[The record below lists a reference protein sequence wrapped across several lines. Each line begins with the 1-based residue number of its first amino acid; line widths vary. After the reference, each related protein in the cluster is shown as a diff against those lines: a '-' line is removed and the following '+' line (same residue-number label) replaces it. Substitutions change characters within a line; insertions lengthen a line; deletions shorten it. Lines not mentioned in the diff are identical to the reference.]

1 MNRQILAA
9 ARVVALLLLT
19 GLASCMGGGG
29 PVSPVTMNPSASLH
43 DLLNAYRAERGL
55 NRLKSDSRLKQAA
68 AAHVRDLAAHGRLS
82 HTGSDGSNHIRR
94 AERAGYGRYV
104 AENVAAGQ
112 KTPAAVMQ
120 AWLGSRGHRKNLE
133 LDPATHYGFA
143 HAVAPDTKYKHYW
156 VLVVGRPPPAEK
168 APAQAS
174 ADAPAR
180 PSNGWSLSI
189 GGL

>member
-1 MNRQILAA
+1 MTRRTMVA

-19 GLASCMGGGG
+19 GLASCMGGGS
-29 PVSPVTMNPSASLH
+29 VSTVTMKPSASLH
-43 DLLNAYRAERGL
+43 ELLNTYRAERGL
-55 NRLKSDSRLKQAA
+55 NRLKSDARLKQAA

-120 AWLGSRGHRKNLE
+120 AWLGSRGHRKNIE

-156 VLVVGRPPPAEK
+156 VLVVGRPPPEEPAPVEAAAE
-168 APAQAS
+168 AA
-174 ADAPAR
+174 AR